1 VTLSAESTSF
11 IIGIGKLIFL
21 SSYLFISTLISLL
34 GAFIKTGGLF
44 GAYTI
49 NLNLIALSSLLI

>member
-1 VTLSAESTSF
+1 MILSLESISF
-11 IIGIGKLIFL
+11 NMGRGKLKFL
-21 SSYLFISTLISLL
+21 SCYLFISTVISLL